1 MPAIFPTLAVTC
13 RRYRTTTMNT
23 RTVFLT
29 AVSVLLPATFLS
41 AQSADKVPEAPV
53 PVFQAPPA
61 PPPGAPLADS
71 QRLYG
76 PTSATIV
83 PADQARTLVEKFQ
96 AAYAKLGNP
105 RLLVYV
111 NRELIDT
118 ASGLKLIGRTEHY
131 ERTKSEMK
139 SDMEPSAPTAQS
151 AGTPQTQVN
160 ITVGENSGTGA
171 AARGPHGKGTAA
183 NETVKTSGDDTY
195 ALKDAAAPT
204 LADRQTVRDVERLF
218 GRPFRAAG
226 ATLADQGVAADMI
239 GDKSLGRLAGAGDQA
254 AKDRAALGQVADV
267 VLEILISSRNITVPA
282 VSGDQTLTV
291 PDIQATAIRL
301 KDAVILGQAAA
312 SDVLGKDVQAGR
324 MVSTYSVQ
332 DITEATALALM
343 EDMLG
348 SAK

>member
-1 MPAIFPTLAVTC
+1 
-13 RRYRTTTMNT
+13 MNT

-29 AVSVLLPATFLS
+29 AACVLLPASCLS
-41 AQSADKVPEAPV
+41 AQSADKIPEAPV
-53 PVFQAPPA
+53 PVFPAPPA
-61 PPPGAPLADS
+61 PAAAATPSDQ

-76 PTSATIV
+76 PTNATLV

-105 RLLVYV
+105 RMLVYV

-118 ASGLKLIGRTEHY
+118 ASGLKLTGRTERY
-131 ERTKSEMK
+131 ERTKFEMK
-139 SDMEPSAPTAQS
+139 SDMNPPAPAGQS
-151 AGTPQTQVN
+151 AGTN
-160 ITVGENSGTGA
+160 G
-171 AARGPHGKGTAA
+171 
-183 NETVKTSGDDTY
+183 TVKTSGDNTY
-195 ALKDAAAPT
+195 ALKEAAKPT
-204 LADRQTVRDVERLF
+204 LADRQTVREVERLF

-226 ATLADQGVAADMI
+226 ATLADQRIAADMI
-239 GDKSLGRLAGAGDQA
+239 GDKSLASLAGNGDQA

-282 VSGDQTLTV
+282 VSGNQTLTV

>member
-1 MPAIFPTLAVTC
+1 LAVTY

-41 AQSADKVPEAPV
+41 AQSADKIPEAPV

-61 PPPGAPLADS
+61 PPAAAPLADN

-76 PTSATIV
+76 PTNATIV

-96 AAYAKLGNP
+96 ATYAKLGNP

-118 ASGLKLIGRTEHY
+118 ASGLKLTGYTEHY
-131 ERTKSEMK
+131 ERAKSEMK
-139 SDMEPSAPTAQS
+139 SDLEPPAPAAQS

-160 ITVGENSGTGA
+160 ITVGENSGAGA
-171 AARGPHGKGTAA
+171 AARGPHGKGAA
-183 NETVKTSGDDTY
+183 SNETVKTSGDNTY
-195 ALKDAAAPT
+195 ALKDAVPPT
-204 LADRQTVRDVERLF
+204 LADRQTVREVERLF

-226 ATLADQGVAADMI
+226 ATLADQRIASDMI
-239 GDKSLGRLAGAGDQA
+239 GDKLLGSLSGAGDQA
-254 AKDRAALGQVADV
+254 ARDRAALGQVADV

-324 MVSTYSVQ
+324 IVSTYDVR

>member
-1 MPAIFPTLAVTC
+1 
-13 RRYRTTTMNT
+13 MNT

-29 AVSVLLPATFLS
+29 AVSILLPATFLS
-41 AQSADKVPEAPV
+41 AQSADKIPEPPV

-61 PPPGAPLADS
+61 PPPPAPLADS

-118 ASGLKLIGRTEHY
+118 AAGLKLTGRTERY

-139 SDMEPSAPTAQS
+139 GDMDPPAPAVQS
-151 AGTPQTQVN
+151 AGTNGAVGTS
-160 ITVGENSGTGA
+160 GENSYT
-171 AARGPHGKGTAA
+171 
-183 NETVKTSGDDTY
+183 
-195 ALKDAAAPT
+195 LKEVAKPT
-204 LADRQTVRDVERLF
+204 LADRQTVREVERLF

-226 ATLADQGVAADMI
+226 ATLADQRIAADMI
-239 GDKSLGRLAGAGDQA
+239 GDKSLGSLAGAGDQA
-254 AKDRAALGQVADV
+254 ARDRAALSQVADV
-267 VLEILISSRNITVPA
+267 VLEILISSRNITVSA

-324 MVSTYSVQ
+324 MVSTYDVR

-348 SAK
+348 SGK

>member
-1 MPAIFPTLAVTC
+1 
-13 RRYRTTTMNT
+13 MNT

-29 AVSVLLPATFLS
+29 AASVLLPATFLS
-41 AQSADKVPEAPV
+41 AQSADKIPEAPV

-61 PPPGAPLADS
+61 PPPVAASPDS

-76 PTSATIV
+76 PTSATLV

-96 AAYAKLGNP
+96 AAYARLGNP

-118 ASGLKLIGRTEHY
+118 ASGLKLSGHTEHY
-131 ERTKSEMK
+131 ERAKSEMK
-139 SDMEPSAPTAQS
+139 SDMEPPPSVTQS
-151 AGTPQTQVN
+151 AGTPQTQAN
-160 ITVGENSGTGA
+160 ITVGENTGGV
-171 AARGPHGKGTAA
+171 ARGPRGRGAA
-183 NETVKTSGDDTY
+183 SNETVKTSGDNTY
-195 ALKDAAAPT
+195 ALKDAIPPT
-204 LADRQTVRDVERLF
+204 LADRQTVREVERLF

-226 ATLADQGVAADMI
+226 ATLADQRIASDMI
-239 GDKSLGRLAGAGDQA
+239 GDKSLGSLSGAGDQA
-254 AKDRAALGQVADV
+254 GRDRAALGQVADV

-282 VSGDQTLTV
+282 VSGDQTLAV

-324 MVSTYSVQ
+324 IVSTYDVR

>member
-1 MPAIFPTLAVTC
+1 LAVTG

-29 AVSVLLPATFLS
+29 AACVLLPASFLS
-41 AQSADKVPEAPV
+41 AQSADKIPEAPV
-53 PVFQAPPA
+53 PVLPAPPA
-61 PPPGAPLADS
+61 PLLAATPSDQ

-76 PTSATIV
+76 PTNATLV

-118 ASGLKLIGRTEHY
+118 ASGLKLTGRTERY
-131 ERTKSEMK
+131 ERTKFEMK
-139 SDMEPSAPTAQS
+139 GDMNPPTPAGQS
-151 AGTPQTQVN
+151 AGTN
-160 ITVGENSGTGA
+160 G
-171 AARGPHGKGTAA
+171 
-183 NETVKTSGDDTY
+183 TVKTSGDNTY
-195 ALKDAAAPT
+195 ALKEAAQPT
-204 LADRQTVRDVERLF
+204 LADRQTVREVERLF

-226 ATLADQGVAADMI
+226 ATLADQRIAADMI
-239 GDKSLGRLAGAGDQA
+239 GDKSLASLAGNGDQA

-282 VSGDQTLTV
+282 VSGNQTLTV

>member
-1 MPAIFPTLAVTC
+1 LQAIFSILAVTY

-29 AVSVLLPATFLS
+29 AASVLLPATFLS
-41 AQSADKVPEAPV
+41 AQSADKIPEAPV

-61 PPPGAPLADS
+61 PPPVAARSDS

-76 PTSATIV
+76 PTSTTLV

-96 AAYAKLGNP
+96 AAYTKLGNP

-118 ASGLKLIGRTEHY
+118 ASGLKLTGHTEHY
-131 ERTKSEMK
+131 ERAKS
-139 SDMEPSAPTAQS
+139 
-151 AGTPQTQVN
+151 
-160 ITVGENSGTGA
+160 
-171 AARGPHGKGTAA
+171 
-183 NETVKTSGDDTY
+183 Y
-195 ALKDAAAPT
+195 ALKDAVPPT
-204 LADRQTVRDVERLF
+204 LADRQTVREVERLF

-226 ATLADQGVAADMI
+226 ATLADQRIAADMI
-239 GDKSLGRLAGAGDQA
+239 GDKSLGSLSGAGDQA
-254 AKDRAALGQVADV
+254 GRDRAALGQVADV

-282 VSGDQTLTV
+282 VSGDQTLAV

-324 MVSTYSVQ
+324 IVSTYDVR

>member
-1 MPAIFPTLAVTC
+1 LAVTY

-29 AVSVLLPATFLS
+29 AASVLLPATFLS
-41 AQSADKVPEAPV
+41 AQSADKIPEAPV

-61 PPPGAPLADS
+61 PAAAAPLADN

-118 ASGLKLIGRTEHY
+118 ASGLKLTGHTEHY
-131 ERTKSEMK
+131 ERARSEMK
-139 SDMEPSAPTAQS
+139 SDMPPPSAADQS
-151 AGTPQTQVN
+151 A
-160 ITVGENSGTGA
+160 
-171 AARGPHGKGTAA
+171 AA
-183 NETVKTSGDDTY
+183 NETVKTSGDNTY
-195 ALKDAAAPT
+195 ALKDAVPPT
-204 LADRQTVRDVERLF
+204 LADRQTVREVERLF

-239 GDKSLGRLAGAGDQA
+239 GDKLLGRLAGAGDQA

-267 VLEILISSRNITVPA
+267 VLEILISRRNISVPA

-324 MVSTYSVQ
+324 IVSTYDVR

>member
-1 MPAIFPTLAVTC
+1 
-13 RRYRTTTMNT
+13 MNT

-29 AVSVLLPATFLS
+29 TACVLLPASFLS
-41 AQSADKVPEAPV
+41 AQSADKIPEAPV
-53 PVFQAPPA
+53 PVFPAPPA
-61 PPPGAPLADS
+61 PAVAATPSDQ

-76 PTSATIV
+76 PTSATLV
-83 PADQARTLVEKFQ
+83 PAEQARTLVEKFQ

-111 NRELIDT
+111 NRELIDRT
-118 ASGLKLIGRTEHY
+118 SGLKLTGRTERY
-131 ERTKSEMK
+131 ERTPSEMK
-139 SDMEPSAPTAQS
+139 SDLDPPNPAVQS
-151 AGTPQTQVN
+151 AGTN
-160 ITVGENSGTGA
+160 G
-171 AARGPHGKGTAA
+171 
-183 NETVKTSGDDTY
+183 TVKTSGDNTY
-195 ALKDAAAPT
+195 ALKEAAQPT
-204 LADRQTVRDVERLF
+204 LADRQTVREVERLF

-226 ATLADQGVAADMI
+226 ATLADQRIAADMI
-239 GDKSLGRLAGAGDQA
+239 GDKSLASLAGNGDQA

-282 VSGDQTLTV
+282 VSGAQTLTV

>member
-1 MPAIFPTLAVTC
+1 
-13 RRYRTTTMNT
+13 MNT

-29 AVSVLLPATFLS
+29 AASVLLPATFLS
-41 AQSADKVPEAPV
+41 AQSADKIPEPPV

-61 PPPGAPLADS
+61 PPPPAPLADS

-118 ASGLKLIGRTEHY
+118 AAGLKLTGRTERY

-139 SDMEPSAPTAQS
+139 GDMDPPAPAVQS
-151 AGTPQTQVN
+151 AGTNGAVGTS
-160 ITVGENSGTGA
+160 GENSYT
-171 AARGPHGKGTAA
+171 
-183 NETVKTSGDDTY
+183 
-195 ALKDAAAPT
+195 LKEVAKPT
-204 LADRQTVRDVERLF
+204 LADRQTVREVERLF

-226 ATLADQGVAADMI
+226 ATLADQRIAADMI
-239 GDKSLGRLAGAGDQA
+239 GDKSLGSLAGAGNQA
-254 AKDRAALGQVADV
+254 ARDRAALGQVADV
-267 VLEILISSRNITVPA
+267 VLEILISSRNITVSA

-324 MVSTYSVQ
+324 MVSTYDVR

-348 SAK
+348 SGK